1 MNRNHRLELIQK
13 IENNRNS
20 ALISYIAGDRE
31 NISTRIAPDSIRVI
45 YRHLENLKEY
55 DKIDMFL
62 YTRGGDVLT
71 PWRLINLI
79 REYTDEFNVI
89 VPFRAYS
96 AGTLICLGANTVIMG
111 KMGELG
117 PIDPVVANA
126 FNPKDPNDPSTRIP
140 ISVEDVSSYF
150 DLARGKGNLSDEESH
165 IMTFSHLVENVHPLS
180 LGNVHRN
187 YLLIRTIARKLLRLS
202 NEIKD
207 KNKIDAV
214 VDYLT
219 KNLYAHN
226 YMISRKEARDDIGL
240 NIMEPDPELE
250 ELIWELYKVYEEDLS
265 LREAFNPVLNMQE
278 YGQYEFTVVGG
289 IIESDSNLDYF
300 EYKGQIDGK
309 REGDVKISSQK
320 WTQKI

>member
-126 FNPKDPNDPSTRIP
+126 FNPKDP
-140 ISVEDVSSYF
+140 
-150 DLARGKGNLSDEESH
+150 K
-165 IMTFSHLVENVHPLS
+165 
-180 LGNVHRN
+180 
-187 YLLIRTIARKLLRLS
+187 
-202 NEIKD
+202 
-207 KNKIDAV
+207 
-214 VDYLT
+214 T
-219 KNLYAHN
+219 K
-226 YMISRKEARDDIGL
+226 
-240 NIMEPDPELE
+240 
-250 ELIWELYKVYEEDLS
+250 
-265 LREAFNPVLNMQE
+265 
-278 YGQYEFTVVGG
+278 
-289 IIESDSNLDYF
+289 
-300 EYKGQIDGK
+300 
-309 REGDVKISSQK
+309 
-320 WTQKI
+320 